1 MKKKL
6 TLEEYTEIYYSE
18 LNQQMNNFIKYLDLI
33 MDEAMYY
40 VQIYDI
46 HEEKFEEKEYN
57 NKLDNYEI
65 INICCS
71 ILEQLNNEY
80 SILFKEY
87 LKNDFIKYKKNAK
100 YAFMNSKKIVINK
113 TNTIEDIF
121 TTIHEFFHKV
131 HINMYDNNLKDPD
144 WLFPSELIAI
154 LFEFYAFFYM
164 YKNDIYKED
173 LKIYFNK
180 LIRAVGMISMDVI
193 HEILILDIYDKYKS
207 IDEESIHKFI
217 KYKDMDEQIVEI
229 LKIFEAENNSF
240 RYHKEA
246 PYIFGFMISL
256 ISSFNMVYDDNYK
269 NKVLNSFKNINMG
282 NIELFLKN
290 INMDGILHDK
300 DGDILYN
307 YVEQINQFIDKI
319 NMENRIT
326 GKELKLE
333 RH

>member
-6 TLEEYTEIYYSE
+6 TLEEYIEMYYNE

-33 MDEAMYY
+33 LDEAFYY
-40 VQIYDI
+40 MQIYDI
-46 HEEKFEEKEYN
+46 HEEDFEEREYN

-65 INICCS
+65 IRICCS
-71 ILEQLNNEY
+71 VLDELNNDY
-80 SILFKEY
+80 SILFKDY
-87 LKNDFIKYKKNAK
+87 LNNEFIKYKKNAK
-100 YAFMNSKKIVINK
+100 YSFMNSKKIVINK

-121 TTIHEFFHKV
+121 TTIHEFFHKMHV
-131 HINMYDNNLKDPD
+131 NMYDNNLKNPD
-144 WLFPSELIAI
+144 WLFLSELIAI

-164 YKNDIYKED
+164 YKNDMYKED

-180 LIRAVGMISMDVI
+180 LINAVGMISMDVI
-193 HEILILDIYDKYKS
+193 HEILILNIYDKYKS
-207 IDEESIHKFI
+207 IDEESIYKFL
-217 KYKDMDEQIVEI
+217 KYKDMDEQII
-229 LKIFEAENNSF
+229 GLLKIFEPEKNPF

-256 ISSFNMVYDDNYK
+256 ISSFNMVYDDDYK

-290 INMDGILHDK
+290 INMDGILNDK
-300 DGDILYN
+300 DGDTLYN
-307 YVEQINQFIDKI
+307 FVEDINQFIDTI
-319 NMENRIT
+319 NIEEKIT

-333 RH
+333 RY